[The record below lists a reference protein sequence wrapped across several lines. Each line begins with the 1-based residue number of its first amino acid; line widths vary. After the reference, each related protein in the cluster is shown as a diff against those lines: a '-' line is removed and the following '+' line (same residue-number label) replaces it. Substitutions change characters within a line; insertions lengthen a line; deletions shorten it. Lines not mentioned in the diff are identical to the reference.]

1 MANKTIIQTM
11 FNNVAEWAVAIVA
24 VAAVLTS
31 GAAAVQAVGNL
42 TGNGA
47 VADGNTWPAPAA
59 NGNTWPA
66 PVADGNT
73 WPAPVAD
80 GNTWPVVNPDGNTW
94 PKLASA

>member
-1 MANKTIIQTM
+1 MANKTITPTI
-11 FNNVAEWAVAIVA
+11 FNNVAEWSVAIVA

-47 VADGNTWPAPAA
+47 VADGNTWPAPVAY
-59 NGNTWPA
+59 GNTWPA

-73 WPAPVAD
+73 WPAVAD
-80 GNTWPVVNPDGNTW
+80 GNTWPVVNPSNTW
-94 PKLASA
+94 AKPASA